1 MRQTPYELRREYLLD
16 PKTRLPRQKPPWGML
31 VAIDLNAGGLK
42 WEVPLGSVSQE
53 EVHPDQEKW
62 GSVRLGGPVCTA
74 GGVTFVAATLDGH
87 LRAFDTETG
96 KVLWKHPLP
105 GGGQATPM
113 TYEHGGRQF
122 VAIAA
127 GGHGK
132 LGTKPGD
139 YLIAFALP

>member
-1 MRQTPYELRREYLLD
+1 MGGAVRVRF
-16 PKTRLPRQKPPWGML
+16 PRGSSPGSGEVGVGKPGRAC
-31 VAIDLNAGGLK
+31 V
-42 WEVPLGSVSQE
+42 
-53 EVHPDQEKW
+53 
-62 GSVRLGGPVCTA
+62 TA